1 MAAHLLPHYFD
12 YRKAS
17 IIRRTLIGNKIVDY
31 SDTQMWLEQRGQ
43 ALLQLGL
50 HFRLNELGKHNCK
63 TRRETFRHG
72 DLVRLILEVWR

>member
-17 IIRRTLIGNKIVDY
+17 NISRTLVGNKVVDY

-50 HFRLNELGKHNCK
+50 HSRLN
-63 TRRETFRHG
+63 TRLQCIGQAQLQDETRN
-72 DLVRLILEVWR
+72 I